1 MKLKKM
7 KKEKSIDVIKTD
19 TKKRRFSI
27 EKIESEIVRYQEN
40 IDKFQERKDF
50 YQVLKEEYY
59 GE

>member
-1 MKLKKM
+1 M

-27 EKIESEIVRYQEN
+27 EKIESEILRYQEN

-59 GE
+59 GK